1 MFLKSNWQLIEN
13 ASTTMRKQ
21 ALALKKQLL
30 DICDEG
36 ARRNDNDWTQK
47 AVSCR
52 IIDPVQAGN

>member
-1 MFLKSNWQLIEN
+1 MFLKSNWQLIET

-21 ALALKKQLL
+21 ALELKRQLL

-36 ARRNDNDWTQK
+36 EHRNDKDWTQK
-47 AVSCR
+47 TVSCR